1 LSHSARYCDF
11 EGAGAG
17 GGVSGWVDVEPEPV
31 VAGGVVRG
39 AELLVVVPE
48 EPLLAVL
55 LLLFQ
60 PAIIKKPISS
70 STATPAIQPHIPP
83 VPSSRRTTG
92 SLNRGSGSFNR
103 GSVKRGSVMTSSLFG
118 TLRVVSNKG
127 NPSAVAPV
135 PNKQRCAWELERSG
149 HANRESP
156 GSPEDKEETREKYG
170 QTGGLGP
177 NFDGPANEVREALP
191 DEDENHVKH
200 HQFHGGV
207 PQTPLRGLRTGSAPT

>member
-1 LSHSARYCDF
+1 
-11 EGAGAG
+11 
-17 GGVSGWVDVEPEPV
+17 
-31 VAGGVVRG
+31 VRG

-48 EPLLAVL
+48 EPLVAVL

-127 NPSAVAPV
+127 NPSAIAPV
-135 PNKQRCAWELERSG
+135 PNKQPCVRGTCTIRLREPRVARHPRRQERNTQEIRANWQPWTKFRRSG
-149 HANRESP
+149 QRSTR
-156 GSPEDKEETREKYG
+156 GSRRSGRKPRK
-170 QTGGLGP
+170 
-177 NFDGPANEVREALP
+177 
-191 DEDENHVKH
+191 
-200 HQFHGGV
+200 
-207 PQTPLRGLRTGSAPT
+207 TGSISWRRAPNAPARASHRLRARIGPHPARGDKACPQKKWYRRAARLNCLHPAGYPC

>member
-1 LSHSARYCDF
+1 M
-11 EGAGAG
+11 
-17 GGVSGWVDVEPEPV
+17 SGWVDVEPEPV

-39 AELLVVVPE
+39 AELLVVVP

-103 GSVKRGSVMTSSLFG
+103 GSVNRGSVMTSSLFG
-118 TLRVVSNKG
+118 TLRVFSNKG

-135 PNKQRCAWELERSG
+135 PNKQRCVRELELSG
-149 HANRESP
+149 YANRESP
-156 GSPEDKEETREKYG
+156 QGRNTREIRANWRPWTKFRRSG
-170 QTGGLGP
+170 QRSMRGSRRRGRKPRKTLSISWRRAPNAPARPSHRLSAHIGP
-177 NFDGPANEVREALP
+177 HP
-191 DEDENHVKH
+191 DSGDKAC
-200 HQFHGGV
+200 
-207 PQTPLRGLRTGSAPT
+207 P